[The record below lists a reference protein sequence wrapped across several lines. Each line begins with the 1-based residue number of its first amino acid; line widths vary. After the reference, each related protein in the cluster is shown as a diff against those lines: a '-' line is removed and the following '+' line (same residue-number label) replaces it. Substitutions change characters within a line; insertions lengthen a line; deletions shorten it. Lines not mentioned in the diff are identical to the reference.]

1 MTEPALFV
9 AADTPWPPDGGGR
22 IATLRVLEAMI
33 RERPV
38 DLVALADPHQPLDLS
53 HLRSICRRVELIE
66 HPFTFGRHRARQ
78 IGVALRSL
86 ASREPYRLRKFRSRE
101 LVRRLAEMKAQMTY
115 QFIHHDQF
123 GVATYID
130 GRFPATLANHNVE
143 SEIFRLGA
151 RSARGAVRRAWARI
165 EAAKLRRAEPRLVR
179 RFDTVFVL
187 SDHDAGLLERLGVP
201 GARVLSIPVDAP
213 TAEPSRQPPGSQ
225 LLTIGS
231 MSWFGV
237 EDGLV
242 WFHAEVL
249 PRIRVA
255 IPDVTWHL
263 VGPGAGPRIRAI
275 ATDHRIILHGYLP
288 DPEPVVD
295 ASRVCIVPLHVAGGV
310 RIKLIE
316 MLARGMP
323 CVATEVGA
331 QGLSFA
337 DGEGCFRRGAPAEF
351 ADAIIRLMRDD
362 ELWRSTARRGW
373 QYVRRSHTRD
383 AIAIALEEGI
393 QSALRRHHDRGR
405 GLGR

>member
-1 MTEPALFV
+1 MSEPALFV

-22 IATLRVLEAMI
+22 IATLRVLEAMV

-38 DLVALADPHQPLDLS
+38 DLVALSDPQQPLDLS
-53 HLRSICRRVELIE
+53 HLRSICRRVELVE

-78 IGVALRSL
+78 MGTALRSL
-86 ASREPYRLRKFRSRE
+86 ASTEPYRLRKFRSRE
-101 LVRRLAEMKAQMTY
+101 LAARLAELKGGTRYA
-115 QFIHHDQF
+115 FVHHDQF
-123 GVATYID
+123 GVAPYVD
-130 GRFPATLANHNVE
+130 DRFPSTLTTQNVE

-151 RSARGAVRRAWARI
+151 LGARGIVWRAWASI
-165 EAAKLRRAEPRLVR
+165 EAAKLRRAEPRLCR

-187 SDHDAGLLERLGVP
+187 SEHDAGLLERLGVP
-201 GARVLSIPVDAP
+201 GARVLPIPVDAP
-213 TAEPSRQPPGSQ
+213 DVPPARQPPGPQ

-237 EDGLV
+237 EDGLL

-249 PRIRVA
+249 PRVRQAV
-255 IPDVTWHL
+255 PEVTWHL
-263 VGPGAGPRIRAI
+263 VGPGAGPRIRAL
-275 ATDHRIILHGYLP
+275 AADGRIILHGYLP
-288 DPEPVVD
+288 DAEPVVA
-295 ASRVCIVPLHVAGGV
+295 ASRVCLVPLHVAGGV

-331 QGLSFA
+331 QGLTFV
-337 DGEGCFRRGAPAEF
+337 DGEGCLRRDDPAGF
-351 ADAIIRLMRDD
+351 ADAVIRLLRDD
-362 ELWRSTARRGW
+362 ALWRSTALGGW

-383 AIAIALEEGI
+383 AIATALEEGI
-393 QSALRRHHDRGR
+393 ELALRRHHDRGR